1 MTQVLRLPLN
11 IRRRLR
17 TSNAIER
24 VNEEIR
30 RRERVIRIFP
40 NDDSLHRLIGALL
53 MDIHEEWQAGRRYL
67 SLPPEA
73 CAQPVPA
80 AGSTNSSAA

>member
-1 MTQVLRLPLN
+1 MKVN

-30 RRERVIRIFP
+30 RRERVIRILP
-40 NDDSLHRLIGALL
+40 NEDSLHRMIGAVL
-53 MDIHEEWQAGRRYL
+53 MDIHEDWQTSRRYL
-67 SLPPEA
+67 SLPSKTSSLPSTA
-73 CAQPVPA
+73 DTFSSDA
-80 AGSTNSSAA
+80 A